1 MSMAKFRKVKNNR
14 KNSPTKGMIYGRAVV
29 NSVVHTS
36 AIAKKITERCTVTE
50 PDILAV
56 INALMTEISANIA
69 EGNKVVL
76 DNFGSFKLGIRTSP
90 AVSAKKFTQ
99 ANIKAMY
106 IIYSPYSVMDQ
117 GKRVKPML
125 SGIKMEEMTEYNG
138 IEDENDGG
146 GTPGGT
152 PGGTSGGTTS
162 GGTSG
167 GGSGKDNTGDTSG
180 GTDKDNPSGGNTESG
195 GTGKDNTGSGEDGGR
210 DNVDL

>member
-14 KNSPTKGMIYGRAVV
+14 KNSPTRGMIYGRAVV
-29 NSVVHTS
+29 NRVVHTS

-69 EGNKVVL
+69 DGNKVVL
-76 DNFGSFKLGIRTSP
+76 DEFGSFKLGIRTSP
-90 AVSAKKFTQ
+90 AVSARKFTQ

-138 IEDENDGG
+138 IEDKENGG
-146 GTPGGT
+146 G
-152 PGGTSGGTTS
+152 TS

-167 GGSGKDNTGDTSG
+167 GGTSGGTDKDNTGDTSG
-180 GTDKDNPSGGNTESG
+180 KDNPGGGNTPSG
-195 GTGKDNTGSGEDGGR
+195 DTGKDNTGDGEGGGG
-210 DNVDL
+210 DNVNF

>member
-152 PGGTSGGTTS
+152 TS

>member
-14 KNSPTKGMIYGRAVV
+14 KNSPTRGMIYGRAVV
-29 NSVVHTS
+29 NRVVHTS

-76 DNFGSFKLGIRTSP
+76 DEFGSFKLGIRTSP
-90 AVSAKKFTQ
+90 AVNAKKFTS
-99 ANIKAMY
+99 ANIKNMY
-106 IIYSPYSVMDQ
+106 VIYSPYTVMDQ

-138 IEDENDGG
+138 IEDEENGG
-146 GTPGGT
+146 GTTG
-152 PGGTSGGTTS
+152 GGTSGGTS
-162 GGTSG
+162 GDNTQT
-167 GGSGKDNTGDTSG
+167 GGS
-180 GTDKDNPSGGNTESG
+180 GNTESG
-195 GTGKDNTGSGEDGGR
+195 GTGNTESGGTGDGQGSGSTD
-210 DNVDL
+210 VDL

>member
-29 NSVVHTS
+29 NRVVHTS

-76 DNFGSFKLGIRTSP
+76 DEFGSFKLGIRTSP
-90 AVSAKKFTQ
+90 AVNAKKFTS
-99 ANIKAMY
+99 ANIKNMY
-106 IIYSPYSVMDQ
+106 VIYTPYTFMDH

-138 IEDENDGG
+138 IEDEENGG
-146 GTPGGT
+146 GTTG
-152 PGGTSGGTTS
+152 GGTSGETS

-167 GGSGKDNTGDTSG
+167 GTSGDTSG
-180 GTDKDNPSGGNTESG
+180 GTSGGTSGDNTQTGGSGNTESG
-195 GTGKDNTGSGEDGGR
+195 GTGDGQGSGSTD
-210 DNVDL
+210 VDL

>member
-14 KNSPTKGMIYGRAVV
+14 KNSPTRGMIYGRAVV
-29 NSVVHTS
+29 NKVVHTR

-69 EGNKVVL
+69 DGNKVVL
-76 DNFGSFKLGIRTSP
+76 DEFGSFKLGIRTSP
-90 AVSAKKFTQ
+90 AVSAKKFTS

-138 IEDENDGG
+138 IEDKEND
-146 GTPGGT
+146 
-152 PGGTSGGTTS
+152 GGTSGGTS
-162 GGTSG
+162 
-167 GGSGKDNTGDTSG
+167 GDTSG
-180 GTDKDNPSGGNTESG
+180 GTDKDNPSGGNPPSG
-195 GTGKDNTGSGEDGGR
+195 DTGKDNTGGGESGGD
-210 DNVDL
+210 DNVNL

>member
-90 AVSAKKFTQ
+90 AVNAKKFTS

-138 IEDENDGG
+138 IEDKENG
-146 GTPGGT
+146 
-152 PGGTSGGTTS
+152 GGTSGGTS
-162 GGTSG
+162 E

-195 GTGKDNTGSGEDGGR
+195 GTGKDNTGSGEDGGD
-210 DNVDL
+210 DNVSL

>member
-1 MSMAKFRKVKNNR
+1 MAKFRKVKNNR
-14 KNSPTKGMIYGRAVV
+14 KNSPTRGMIYGRAVV
-29 NSVVHTS
+29 NRVVHTS
-36 AIAKKITERCTVTE
+36 AIAKNITERCTVTE

-90 AVSAKKFTQ
+90 AVSAKKFTS

-138 IEDENDGG
+138 IEDKENGG
-146 GTPGGT
+146 G
-152 PGGTSGGTTS
+152 TS

-167 GGSGKDNTGDTSG
+167 GTDKDNTGDTSG
-180 GTDKDNPSGGNTESG
+180 STDKDNPSGGNTPSG
-195 GTGKDNTGSGEDGGR
+195 DTGKDNTGDGEGSGG
-210 DNVDL
+210 DNVNF

>member
-14 KNSPTKGMIYGRAVV
+14 KNSPTRGMIYGRAVV
-29 NSVVHTS
+29 NRVVHTS

-56 INALMTEISANIA
+56 INALMTEISANIS

-138 IEDENDGG
+138 IEDKENG
-146 GTPGGT
+146 
-152 PGGTSGGTTS
+152 GGTSGGTD
-162 GGTSG
+162 
-167 GGSGKDNTGDTSG
+167 KDNTGGTSG
-180 GTDKDNPSGGNTESG
+180 GTDKDNPSGGNTPSG
-195 GTGKDNTGSGEDGGR
+195 DTGKDNTGDGEGGGG
-210 DNVDL
+210 DNVNF

>member
-14 KNSPTKGMIYGRAVV
+14 KNSPTRGMIYGRAVV
-29 NSVVHTS
+29 NKVVHTS

-69 EGNKVVL
+69 DGNKVVL
-76 DNFGSFKLGIRTSP
+76 DEFGSFKLGIRTSP
-90 AVSAKKFTQ
+90 AVSAKKFTS

-125 SGIKMEEMTEYNG
+125 SGIKMEELTEYNG
-138 IEDENDGG
+138 IEDEENGG
-146 GTPGGT
+146 G
-152 PGGTSGGTTS
+152 TS

-167 GGSGKDNTGDTSG
+167 GGTDKDNTGDTSG
-180 GTDKDNPSGGNTESG
+180 GTDKDNPSGGNTPSG
-195 GTGKDNTGSGEDGGR
+195 GTGKDNTGSGEDSGD
-210 DNVDL
+210 DNVSL

>member
-1 MSMAKFRKVKNNR
+1 MAKFRKVKNNR
-14 KNSPTKGMIYGRAVV
+14 KNSPTRGMIYGRAVV
-29 NSVVHTS
+29 NRVVHTS

-56 INALMTEISANIA
+56 INALMTEISANIS

-138 IEDENDGG
+138 IEDKENDGG
-146 GTPGGT
+146 
-152 PGGTSGGTTS
+152 TS

-167 GGSGKDNTGDTSG
+167 GTDKDNTGDTSG
-180 GTDKDNPSGGNTESG
+180 GTDKDNPGGGNTPSG
-195 GTGKDNTGSGEDGGR
+195 DTGKDNTGDGEGGGG
-210 DNVDL
+210 DNVNF

>member
-14 KNSPTKGMIYGRAVV
+14 KNSPTRGMIYGRAVV
-29 NSVVHTS
+29 NKVVHTS

-69 EGNKVVL
+69 DGNKVVL
-76 DNFGSFKLGIRTSP
+76 DEFGSFKLGIRTSP
-90 AVSAKKFTQ
+90 AVSAKKFTS

-138 IEDENDGG
+138 IEDKENG
-146 GTPGGT
+146 
-152 PGGTSGGTTS
+152 GGTSGGTS
-162 GGTSG
+162 
-167 GGSGKDNTGDTSG
+167 GDTSG
-180 GTDKDNPSGGNTESG
+180 GTDKDNPSGGNPPSG
-195 GTGKDNTGSGEDGGR
+195 DTGKDNTGGGESGGD
-210 DNVDL
+210 DNVNL

>member
-1 MSMAKFRKVKNNR
+1 MAKFRKVKNNR

-76 DNFGSFKLGIRTSP
+76 DEFGSFKLGIRTSP
-90 AVSAKKFTQ
+90 AVNAKKFTQ
-99 ANIKAMY
+99 ANIKNMY
-106 IIYSPYSVMDQ
+106 VIYTPYTFMDH

-125 SGIKMEEMTEYNG
+125 SGIKMEELTEYNG
-138 IEDENDGG
+138 IEDKENDGG
-146 GTPGGT
+146 
-152 PGGTSGGTTS
+152 TS

-167 GGSGKDNTGDTSG
+167 GGTSGGTDKDNTGDTSG
-180 GTDKDNPSGGNTESG
+180 GTDKDNPSGGNTPSG
-195 GTGKDNTGSGEDGGR
+195 DTGKDNTGDGEGGGG
-210 DNVDL
+210 DNVNF

>member
-1 MSMAKFRKVKNNR
+1 
-14 KNSPTKGMIYGRAVV
+14 
-29 NSVVHTS
+29 
-36 AIAKKITERCTVTE
+36 
-50 PDILAV
+50 
-56 INALMTEISANIA
+56 MTEISANIA

-90 AVSAKKFTQ
+90 AVNAKKFTS

-138 IEDENDGG
+138 IEDKENGG
-146 GTPGGT
+146 G
-152 PGGTSGGTTS
+152 TS

-167 GGSGKDNTGDTSG
+167 GTDKDNTGDTSG
-180 GTDKDNPSGGNTESG
+180 GTDKDNPSGGNTPSG
-195 GTGKDNTGSGEDGGR
+195 GTGKDNTGDGEGGGD
-210 DNVDL
+210 DNVSL

>member
-1 MSMAKFRKVKNNR
+1 MAKFRKVKNNR
-14 KNSPTKGMIYGRAVV
+14 KNSPTRGMIYGRAVV
-29 NSVVHTS
+29 NRVVHTS

-76 DNFGSFKLGIRTSP
+76 DEFGSFKLGIRTSP
-90 AVSAKKFTQ
+90 AVSAKKFTS
-99 ANIKAMY
+99 ANIKNMY
-106 IIYSPYSVMDQ
+106 VIYSPYTVMDQ

-138 IEDENDGG
+138 IEDEENAG
-146 GTPGGT
+146 GTTG
-152 PGGTSGGTTS
+152 GGTSGGTSGETS

-167 GGSGKDNTGDTSG
+167 GTSG
-180 GTDKDNPSGGNTESG
+180 ENTQTGGSGNTESG
-195 GTGKDNTGSGEDGGR
+195 GTGDGQGSGSTD
-210 DNVDL
+210 VDL

>member
-29 NSVVHTS
+29 NRVVHTS

-76 DNFGSFKLGIRTSP
+76 DEFGSFKLGIRTSP
-90 AVSAKKFTQ
+90 AVNAKKFTS
-99 ANIKAMY
+99 ANIKNMY
-106 IIYSPYSVMDQ
+106 VIYTPYTFMDH

-138 IEDENDGG
+138 IEDEENGG
-146 GTPGGT
+146 GTTG
-152 PGGTSGGTTS
+152 GGTSGGTSGETS
-162 GGTSG
+162 GDNTQT
-167 GGSGKDNTGDTSG
+167 GGS
-180 GTDKDNPSGGNTESG
+180 GNTESG
-195 GTGKDNTGSGEDGGR
+195 GTGDGQGSGSTD
-210 DNVDL
+210 VDL

>member
-14 KNSPTKGMIYGRAVV
+14 KNSPTRGMIYGRAVV
-29 NSVVHTS
+29 NRVVHTS

-69 EGNKVVL
+69 DGNKVVL
-76 DNFGSFKLGIRTSP
+76 DEFGSFKLGIRTSP
-90 AVSAKKFTQ
+90 AVSAKKFTS

-138 IEDENDGG
+138 IEDKENG
-146 GTPGGT
+146 
-152 PGGTSGGTTS
+152 GGTSGGTD
-162 GGTSG
+162 
-167 GGSGKDNTGDTSG
+167 KDNTGGTSG
-180 GTDKDNPSGGNTESG
+180 GTDKDNPSGGNTPSG
-195 GTGKDNTGSGEDGGR
+195 DTGKDNTGDGEDGGAS
-210 DNVDL
+210 DS

>member
-29 NSVVHTS
+29 NKVVHTR

-69 EGNKVVL
+69 DGNKVVL
-76 DNFGSFKLGIRTSP
+76 DEFGSFKLGIRTSP
-90 AVSAKKFTQ
+90 AVSAKKFTS

-138 IEDENDGG
+138 IEDKEND
-146 GTPGGT
+146 
-152 PGGTSGGTTS
+152 GGTSGGTS
-162 GGTSG
+162 
-167 GGSGKDNTGDTSG
+167 GDTSG
-180 GTDKDNPSGGNTESG
+180 GTDKDNPSGGNPPSG
-195 GTGKDNTGSGEDGGR
+195 DTGKDNTGGGESGGD
-210 DNVDL
+210 DNVNL

>member
-29 NSVVHTS
+29 NRVVHTS

-76 DNFGSFKLGIRTSP
+76 DEFGSFKLGIRTSP
-90 AVSAKKFTQ
+90 AVNAKKFTS
-99 ANIKAMY
+99 ANIKNMY
-106 IIYSPYSVMDQ
+106 VIYTPYTFMDH

-138 IEDENDGG
+138 IEDEENGG
-146 GTPGGT
+146 GTTGGGT
-152 PGGTSGGTTS
+152 SGETSGGTSGGTTG
-162 GGTSG
+162 GGTSSDNTQT
-167 GGSGKDNTGDTSG
+167 GGS
-180 GTDKDNPSGGNTESG
+180 GNTESG
-195 GTGKDNTGSGEDGGR
+195 GTGDGQGSGSTD
-210 DNVDL
+210 VDL

>member
-1 MSMAKFRKVKNNR
+1 
-14 KNSPTKGMIYGRAVV
+14 
-29 NSVVHTS
+29 
-36 AIAKKITERCTVTE
+36 
-50 PDILAV
+50 
-56 INALMTEISANIA
+56 MTEISANIS

-76 DNFGSFKLGIRTSP
+76 DEFGSFKLGIRTSP

-138 IEDENDGG
+138 IEDKENGG
-146 GTPGGT
+146 G
-152 PGGTSGGTTS
+152 TS

-167 GGSGKDNTGDTSG
+167 GTDKDNTGDTSG
-180 GTDKDNPSGGNTESG
+180 GTDKDNPSGGNTPSG
-195 GTGKDNTGSGEDGGR
+195 DTGKDNTGDGEGGGG
-210 DNVDL
+210 DNVNF

>member
-76 DNFGSFKLGIRTSP
+76 DEFGSFKLGIRTSP
-90 AVSAKKFTQ
+90 AVSAKKFTS
-99 ANIKAMY
+99 ANIKNMY
-106 IIYSPYSVMDQ
+106 VIYTPYTFMDH

-125 SGIKMEEMTEYNG
+125 SGIKMEELTEYNG

-152 PGGTSGGTTS
+152 PGGTTG
-162 GGTSG
+162 GGTSE
-167 GGSGKDNTGDTSG
+167 GGSGKENTGDTSG

>member
-14 KNSPTKGMIYGRAVV
+14 KNSPTRGMIYGRAVV
-29 NSVVHTS
+29 NRVVHTS

-90 AVSAKKFTQ
+90 AVSARKFTQ

-138 IEDENDGG
+138 IEDKENGG
-146 GTPGGT
+146 G
-152 PGGTSGGTTS
+152 TS

-167 GGSGKDNTGDTSG
+167 GGTSGGTDKDNTGDTSG
-180 GTDKDNPSGGNTESG
+180 KDNPSGGNTPSG
-195 GTGKDNTGSGEDGGR
+195 DTGKDNTGDGEGGGG
-210 DNVDL
+210 DNVNF

>member
-14 KNSPTKGMIYGRAVV
+14 KNSPTRGMIYGRAVV
-29 NSVVHTS
+29 NRVVHTS
-36 AIAKKITERCTVTE
+36 AIAKNITERCTVTE

-138 IEDENDGG
+138 IEDKENG
-146 GTPGGT
+146 
-152 PGGTSGGTTS
+152 GGTSGGTS
-162 GGTSG
+162 E

-180 GTDKDNPSGGNTESG
+180 GTDKDNPSGGNTESC
-195 GTGKDNTGSGEDGGR
+195 GTGKDNTGSGEDGGD
-210 DNVDL
+210 DNVSL

>member
-152 PGGTSGGTTS
+152 PGGTTS

-167 GGSGKDNTGDTSG
+167 GGTDKDNTGDTSG
-180 GTDKDNPSGGNTESG
+180 GTNKDNPSGGNTESG
-195 GTGKDNTGSGEDGGR
+195 GTGSGEDGGS
-210 DNVDL
+210 DNVDF

>member
-14 KNSPTKGMIYGRAVV
+14 KNSPTRGMIYGRAVV
-29 NSVVHTS
+29 NRVVHTS

-69 EGNKVVL
+69 DGNKVVL
-76 DNFGSFKLGIRTSP
+76 DEFGSFKLGIRTSP
-90 AVSAKKFTQ
+90 AVSAKKFTS
-99 ANIKAMY
+99 ANIKNMY
-106 IIYSPYSVMDQ
+106 VIYTPYTFMDH

-138 IEDENDGG
+138 IEDEENAG
-146 GTPGGT
+146 GTTG
-152 PGGTSGGTTS
+152 GGTSGETS

-167 GGSGKDNTGDTSG
+167 DNTQTGGS
-180 GTDKDNPSGGNTESG
+180 GNTESG
-195 GTGKDNTGSGEDGGR
+195 GTGDGQGSGSTD
-210 DNVDL
+210 VDL

>member
-14 KNSPTKGMIYGRAVV
+14 KNSPTRGMIYGRAVV
-29 NSVVHTS
+29 NKVVHTR

-69 EGNKVVL
+69 DGNKVVL
-76 DNFGSFKLGIRTSP
+76 DEFGSFKLGIRTSP
-90 AVSAKKFTQ
+90 AVNAKKFTS

-138 IEDENDGG
+138 IEDEENGG
-146 GTPGGT
+146 G
-152 PGGTSGGTTS
+152 TS

-167 GGSGKDNTGDTSG
+167 GGTDKDNTGDTSG
-180 GTDKDNPSGGNTESG
+180 GTDKDNPSSGNTPSG
-195 GTGKDNTGSGEDGGR
+195 GTGKDNTGDGEGGGD
-210 DNVDL
+210 DNVSL

>member
-14 KNSPTKGMIYGRAVV
+14 KNSPTRGMIYGRAVV

-125 SGIKMEEMTEYNG
+125 SGIKMEELTEYNG
-138 IEDENDGG
+138 IEDENDG
-146 GTPGGT
+146 GGT

-167 GGSGKDNTGDTSG
+167 GGTGKDNTGDTSG

>member
-29 NSVVHTS
+29 NRVVHTS

-76 DNFGSFKLGIRTSP
+76 DEFGSFKLGIRTTP
-90 AVSAKKFTQ
+90 AVNAKKFTS
-99 ANIKAMY
+99 ANIKNMY
-106 IIYSPYSVMDQ
+106 VIYTPYTFMDH

-125 SGIKMEEMTEYNG
+125 SGIKMEELIEYNG
-138 IEDENDGG
+138 IEDEEDGG
-146 GTPGGT
+146 GTTG
-152 PGGTSGGTTS
+152 GGTSGGTTG

-167 GGSGKDNTGDTSG
+167 DNTQTGGS
-180 GTDKDNPSGGNTESG
+180 GNTESG
-195 GTGKDNTGSGEDGGR
+195 GTGDGQGSGSTD
-210 DNVDL
+210 VDL

>member
-14 KNSPTKGMIYGRAVV
+14 KNSPTRGMIYGRAVV
-29 NSVVHTS
+29 NRVVHTS

-56 INALMTEISANIA
+56 INALMTEISANIS

-90 AVSAKKFTQ
+90 AVSAKKFTS

-138 IEDENDGG
+138 IEDEENGG
-146 GTPGGT
+146 GTTGGGT
-152 PGGTSGGTTS
+152 SGETSGGTT

-167 GGSGKDNTGDTSG
+167 DNTQTGGS
-180 GTDKDNPSGGNTESG
+180 GNTESG
-195 GTGKDNTGSGEDGGR
+195 GTGDGQGSGSTD
-210 DNVDL
+210 VDL

>member
-14 KNSPTKGMIYGRAVV
+14 KNSPTRGMIYGRAVV
-29 NSVVHTS
+29 NRVVHTS
-36 AIAKKITERCTVTE
+36 AIAKNITERCTVTE

-90 AVSAKKFTQ
+90 AVSAKKFTS

-138 IEDENDGG
+138 IEDKENG
-146 GTPGGT
+146 
-152 PGGTSGGTTS
+152 GGTSGGTS
-162 GGTSG
+162 GGGTSG

-180 GTDKDNPSGGNTESG
+180 GTDKDNPSGGNTPSG
-195 GTGKDNTGSGEDGGR
+195 ETGKDNTGDGEGSGG
-210 DNVDL
+210 DNVNF

>member
-1 MSMAKFRKVKNNR
+1 MAKFRKVKNNR
-14 KNSPTKGMIYGRAVV
+14 KNSPTRGMIYGRAVV
-29 NSVVHTS
+29 NRVVHTS

-76 DNFGSFKLGIRTSP
+76 DEFGSFKLGIRTSP
-90 AVSAKKFTQ
+90 AVSAKKFTS
-99 ANIKAMY
+99 ANIKNMY
-106 IIYSPYSVMDQ
+106 VIYSPYTVMDQ

-138 IEDENDGG
+138 IEDEENGG
-146 GTPGGT
+146 GTTG
-152 PGGTSGGTTS
+152 GGTSGGTSGETS

-167 GGSGKDNTGDTSG
+167 GNTQTGGS
-180 GTDKDNPSGGNTESG
+180 GNTESG
-195 GTGKDNTGSGEDGGR
+195 GTGDGQGSGSTD
-210 DNVDL
+210 VDL

>member
-1 MSMAKFRKVKNNR
+1 MAKFRKVKNNR
-14 KNSPTKGMIYGRAVV
+14 KNSPTRGMIYGRAVV
-29 NSVVHTS
+29 NRVVHTS
-36 AIAKKITERCTVTE
+36 AIAKNITERCTVTE

-90 AVSAKKFTQ
+90 AVSAKKFTS

-138 IEDENDGG
+138 IEDKENG
-146 GTPGGT
+146 
-152 PGGTSGGTTS
+152 GGTSGGTS
-162 GGTSG
+162 GGGTSG

-180 GTDKDNPSGGNTESG
+180 GTDKDNPSGGNTSSG
-195 GTGKDNTGSGEDGGR
+195 DTGKDNTGDGEGSGG
-210 DNVDL
+210 DNVNF

>member
-14 KNSPTKGMIYGRAVV
+14 KNSPTRGMIYGRAVV
-29 NSVVHTS
+29 NRVVHTS

-56 INALMTEISANIA
+56 INALMTEISANIS

-138 IEDENDGG
+138 IEDKENDGG
-146 GTPGGT
+146 
-152 PGGTSGGTTS
+152 TS

-167 GGSGKDNTGDTSG
+167 GTDKDNTGDTSG
-180 GTDKDNPSGGNTESG
+180 GTDKDNPSGGNTPSG
-195 GTGKDNTGSGEDGGR
+195 DTGKDNTGDGEGGGG
-210 DNVDL
+210 DNVNF

>member
-14 KNSPTKGMIYGRAVV
+14 KNSPTRGMIYGRAVV
-29 NSVVHTS
+29 NRVVHTS

-76 DNFGSFKLGIRTSP
+76 DEFGSFKLGIRTSP
-90 AVSAKKFTQ
+90 AVSAKKFTS
-99 ANIKAMY
+99 ANIKNMY
-106 IIYSPYSVMDQ
+106 VIYSPYTVMDQ

-138 IEDENDGG
+138 IEDEENGG
-146 GTPGGT
+146 GTTG
-152 PGGTSGGTTS
+152 GGTSGGTSGETS

-167 GGSGKDNTGDTSG
+167 GYTQTGGS
-180 GTDKDNPSGGNTESG
+180 GNTESG
-195 GTGKDNTGSGEDGGR
+195 GTGDGQGSGSTD
-210 DNVDL
+210 VDL

>member
-14 KNSPTKGMIYGRAVV
+14 KNSPTRGMIYGRAVV
-29 NSVVHTS
+29 NRVVHTS

-56 INALMTEISANIA
+56 INALMTEISANIS

-76 DNFGSFKLGIRTSP
+76 DEFGSFKLGIRTSP
-90 AVSAKKFTQ
+90 AVSAKKFTS

-138 IEDENDGG
+138 IEDKENGG
-146 GTPGGT
+146 G
-152 PGGTSGGTTS
+152 TS

-167 GGSGKDNTGDTSG
+167 GGTSG
-180 GTDKDNPSGGNTESG
+180 GTDKDNTGDTSDKDNPGGGNTPSG
-195 GTGKDNTGSGEDGGR
+195 DTGKDNTGDGEGGGG
-210 DNVDL
+210 DNVNF

>member
-14 KNSPTKGMIYGRAVV
+14 KNSPTRGMIYGRAVV
-29 NSVVHTS
+29 NRVVHTS

-138 IEDENDGG
+138 IEDKENGG
-146 GTPGGT
+146 G
-152 PGGTSGGTTS
+152 TS

-167 GGSGKDNTGDTSG
+167 GGTSGGTDKDNTGDTSG
-180 GTDKDNPSGGNTESG
+180 KDNPSGGNTPSG
-195 GTGKDNTGSGEDGGR
+195 DTGKDNTGSGEDGGG
-210 DNVDL
+210 DNVNF